1 MRYVG
6 SKNKISK
13 EIVTI
18 LQNIIEKNK
27 IETYIEPFV
36 GGANIIDKIN
46 CKNKIGYDA
55 NKYLIALLNK
65 AKYNIGDFPERI
77 LLEEYNNVKE
87 NFENYDDWY
96 IGLVGFCSSFGAKF
110 FGRYARDSK
119 LDESGK
125 WSFGAI
131 NNLKKQSI
139 NFKNINFINLSYDKI
154 NIGDLKNCLIYCDP
168 PYRNTL
174 KYKKVEE
181 FNYDFYYNWVKELSK
196 NNIVICSEYYM
207 PEEFICIWKKQTKVL
222 IDSNKK
228 KSETDKNRIEKL
240 FIYKDSL
247 G

>member
-1 MRYVG
+1 M
-6 SKNKISK
+6 
-13 EIVTI
+13 
-18 LQNIIEKNK
+18 QNIIEKNK

-55 NKYLIALLNK
+55 NKYLISLLNK
-65 AKYNIGDFPERI
+65 AKYNISDFPERI

-110 FGRYARDSK
+110 FGGYARDSK
-119 LDESGK
+119 SDESGK

-154 NIGDLKNCLIYCDP
+154 NIEDLKNCLIYCDP

-181 FNYDFYYNWVKELSK
+181 FNYEFYYNWVKELSK

-207 PEEFICIWKKQTKVL
+207 PEEFICIWERQTKVL

-240 FIYKDSL
+240 FIYKNSL